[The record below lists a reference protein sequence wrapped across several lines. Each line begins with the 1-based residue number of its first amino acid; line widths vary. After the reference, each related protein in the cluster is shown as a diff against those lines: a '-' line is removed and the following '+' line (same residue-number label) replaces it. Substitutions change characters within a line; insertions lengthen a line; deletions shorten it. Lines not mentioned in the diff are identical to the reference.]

1 MSYDAFTRLVAILR
15 GRGLLRDNQY
25 SFVEEQVAKFL
36 HILSGQGRVRSES
49 FFFRRSTETISR
61 HFHKVLR
68 ALITL
73 QDQFLVQPNGSTV
86 SPQILNSGGRF
97 YPYFKNCIGA
107 IDGTHIRV
115 KVSKEDVSRY
125 RGRKN
130 YPTMNVLAACTFD
143 LKFMYVLP
151 GWEGSASDSR
161 ILDNALSREDNLNA
175 PQGKFYLADAGYM
188 LRSTFLTP
196 YRSTRYHL
204 KEYSRHPPENPKE
217 LFNLR
222 HSSLRNA
229 IERAF
234 GVLKN
239 RFPILAEMS
248 RYNVETYIIGGDMDA
263 EKVFEVGGNDC
274 NAYFKWTTEMD
285 GVMLEVLRE
294 QKSKGQKEDRA
305 FSAEVYRKVVE
316 EINDKFSLNINKT
329 KVMNRLKTL
338 KEQMVLSKEIELKS
352 RIGWNDSFKTFEAP
366 LEVWKSLI
374 KANPRYKNIKGKSL
388 HHLEIL
394 REIYEK
400 DVATGAQAESAREKV
415 QRWEREET
423 HITIDEI
430 DEMQANNHVYLDKF
444 STFDF
449 EIAKGKKRKAPMTN
463 EYSSQLNEVSSA
475 MKDIAQAILNTNT
488 QVWKPAEIYEA
499 VAKLG
504 LEVDKLFEAVE
515 LLNEH
520 PNLIGVFF
528 GFPEELRLQWLAK
541 KLSW

>member
-1 MSYDAFTRLVAILR
+1 MRQFDINAILAIVAYAGYLACMQYMTRHVSRIERPTTQSQRCNGNQVRRELMAQLEAHYNARSVIRMSYDAFTRLVAILR

-143 LKFMYVLP
+143 LKFTYILP

-248 RYNVETYIIGGDMDA
+248 RYDVETVSEI
-263 EKVFEVGGNDC
+263 
-274 NAYFKWTTEMD
+274 
-285 GVMLEVLRE
+285 VL
-294 QKSKGQKEDRA
+294 GCCILHNFLVD
-305 FSAEVYRKVVE
+305 FDPDE
-316 EINDKFSLNINKT
+316 EIIAQVDRDL
-329 KVMNRLKTL
+329 MNNEPDHGL
-338 KEQMVLSKEIELKS
+338 
-352 RIGWNDSFKTFEAP
+352 
-366 LEVWKSLI
+366 
-374 KANPRYKNIKGKSL
+374 ANGAIARGEDGRRG
-388 HHLEIL
+388 EIL
-394 REIYEK
+394 RDSI
-400 DVATGAQAESAREKV
+400 AAQM
-415 QRWEREET
+415 WNDY
-423 HITIDEI
+423 ITR
-430 DEMQANNHVYLDKF
+430 H
-444 STFDF
+444 
-449 EIAKGKKRKAPMTN
+449 
-463 EYSSQLNEVSSA
+463 
-475 MKDIAQAILNTNT
+475 
-488 QVWKPAEIYEA
+488 
-499 VAKLG
+499 
-504 LEVDKLFEAVE
+504 
-515 LLNEH
+515 
-520 PNLIGVFF
+520 
-528 GFPEELRLQWLAK
+528 
-541 KLSW
+541 